1 MIEHANTVK
10 QVVQNLRD
18 LFKAKDRLVG
28 IDDWDNFL
36 GCIIALEGLAA
47 DLQMAAQAGEENPKA
62 EGE

>member
-1 MIEHANTVK
+1 MEQTLRQI
-10 QVVQNLRD
+10 VQNLRA
-18 LFKAKDRLVG
+18 LFKSKDRLVG

-47 DLQMAAQAGEENPKA
+47 DLQMAAQAVEENPKA

>member
-18 LFKAKDRLVG
+18 LFKTKDRLVG

-36 GCIIALEGLAA
+36 GCIIALEGVVA
-47 DLQMAAQAGEENPKA
+47 DLNAAAQTVEENPEA

>member
-18 LFKAKDRLVG
+18 LFKTKDRLVG

-36 GCIIALEGLAA
+36 GCIIALEGIAA
-47 DLQMAAQAGEENPKA
+47 DLQMAAQAVEEKPEA

>member
-1 MIEHANTVK
+1 MEQTLR
-10 QVVQNLRD
+10 QVIQNLRE

-36 GCIIALEGLAA
+36 GCIIALEGLVA
-47 DLQMAAQAGEENPKA
+47 DLQTAAQTAEEKPEA

>member
-1 MIEHANTVK
+1 MIEHANAVK
-10 QVVQNLRD
+10 QVIQNLRD
-18 LFKAKDRLVG
+18 LFKTKDRLVG

-47 DLQMAAQAGEENPKA
+47 DLQMAAQAVEENPKA

>member
-1 MIEHANTVK
+1 MEQTIR
-10 QVVQNLRD
+10 QVIQNLRT
-18 LFKAKDRLVG
+18 LFKNKDRLVG

-47 DLQMAAQAGEENPKA
+47 DLQTAAQTVEENPEA

>member
-18 LFKAKDRLVG
+18 LFKTKDRLIG

-47 DLQMAAQAGEENPKA
+47 DLQMAAQAVEENPKA

>member
-1 MIEHANTVK
+1 MEQTLR
-10 QVVQNLRD
+10 QVIQNLRD

-36 GCIIALEGLAA
+36 GCIIALEGIVA
-47 DLQMAAQAGEENPKA
+47 DLQMAAQAAETVEENQEA